1 MLQNSN
7 YHPNSFS
14 KPSFSHLHPRVVDC
28 PNFSFEFSPISQ
40 TVPTQLRAPHSP
52 YDLRPPPP
60 IDYHNS

>member
-7 YHPNSFS
+7 YHPTSFS

-28 PNFSFEFSPISQ
+28 PNFFFESFS

-60 IDYHNS
+60 ID